1 MTSDTRKI
9 QDRYITDIRVH
20 RDALKNVVD
29 ILRRQGKPLGL
40 RDKELDECDA
50 ILAADAELKSCHEI
64 MEREGK
70 ELIHLRIVVASQ
82 VDMTKLFKERWELE
96 QIRYEGISSAN
107 E

>member
-50 ILAADAELKSCHEI
+50 ILAADAELKRLREDI
-64 MEREGK
+64 EWALENGDVVTIFGTDEPRGNWKDELRRRAKEGK
-70 ELIHLRIVVASQ
+70 
-82 VDMTKLFKERWELE
+82 
-96 QIRYEGISSAN
+96 
-107 E
+107 